1 MSTINERTK
10 SSSST
15 TKIRARRA
23 ETMPREVYCRR
34 GRELGGR
41 GRPERRGALP
51 AKLILG
57 RVRRATGR
65 TGCGKRGGA
74 LPTELHAWGILVLA
88 PGTLHTA
95 SSQRTGAGAGQ
106 TGGASLVCGTGE
118 GQGTVQGSERFKEL
132 RENLVVHE
140 ARKGEPS
147 FSPRTRIILANHHGR
162 AERGWGQLHQSAL
175 ADICWGDRPADGVGQ
190 REHRAHAHAGLFLAP
205 RLIPDLVAHEQ

>member
-57 RVRRATGR
+57 RGRRATGPA
-65 TGCGKRGGA
+65 GCGQRGGA
-74 LPTELHAWGILVLA
+74 LPTETHALGGLVLA

-95 SSQRTGAGAGQ
+95 S
-106 TGGASLVCGTGE
+106 
-118 GQGTVQGSERFKEL
+118 
-132 RENLVVHE
+132 
-140 ARKGEPS
+140 P
-147 FSPRTRIILANHHGR
+147 PRTRARAGTRGR
-162 AERGWGQLHQSAL
+162 A
-175 ADICWGDRPADGVGQ
+175 
-190 REHRAHAHAGLFLAP
+190 
-205 RLIPDLVAHEQ
+205 